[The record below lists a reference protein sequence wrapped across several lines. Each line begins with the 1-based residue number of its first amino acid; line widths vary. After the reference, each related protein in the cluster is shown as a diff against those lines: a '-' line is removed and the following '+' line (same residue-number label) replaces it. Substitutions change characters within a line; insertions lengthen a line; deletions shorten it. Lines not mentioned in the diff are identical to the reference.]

1 MRVEV
6 HGVHVCA
13 YGVKVARLLDSNAR
27 EGCVEQSVF
36 ARHPCGEVRRDDLEH
51 EPVVRGA
58 EPIAFGSGSGEG
70 REDPGLVLQVA
81 LAAVE
86 VGEALV
92 YFGEVDVAVVV
103 VVAGGQTGC
112 IYRSQ
117 EGFQQLML
125 VRVEAHRGSAAER
138 RECLAVESISDARSV
153 VGLSDALPA
162 FDGVEIVRYESA
174 PLSMALRVRDPA
186 PVPPTG
192 GRLTFRGVR
201 ARHR

>member
-1 MRVEV
+1 MR
-6 HGVHVCA
+6 A

-27 EGCVEQSVF
+27 KRRVEQSLFV
-36 ARHPCGEVRRDDLEH
+36 RHPCGEVRRDDREH

-86 VGEALV
+86 VGESLV

-103 VVAGGQTGC
+103 VVVAGGQTGC
-112 IYRSQ
+112 IYQSQ

-138 RECLAVESISDARSV
+138 RECLAVESLSDARSV
-153 VGLSDALPA
+153 ASLSDILPA

-186 PVPPTG
+186 PVPPAG